1 VQIDERVRIEIGFHG
16 GQALSIV
23 IDPQAAEALEA
34 AISGAETRSD
44 AGEGA
49 VRLEADDGYYTIAL
63 RQVTY
68 VRRFLREARVGFAA

>member
-1 VQIDERVRIEIGFHG
+1 MNDERIRIEIGFDG

-23 IDPQAAEALEA
+23 VDADAAEAFEQA
-34 AISGAETRSD
+34 VAGAEARSG

-49 VRLEADDGYYTIAL
+49 VRLQGDDGVYTIAL

-68 VRRFLREARVGFAA
+68 VRRFLREARVGFGA

>member
-1 VQIDERVRIEIGFHG
+1 MNDERIRIEIGFDG

-23 IDPQAAEALEA
+23 VDGRAAEAFEHA
-34 AISGAETRSD
+34 VAGAEARSG

-49 VRLEADDGYYTIAL
+49 VRLEADDGVYTIAL

-68 VRRFLREARVGFAA
+68 VRRFLRESRVGFGA